1 MGALLLPI
9 LLAVT
14 APPSAPNT
22 SFEAGLQVGAAD
34 RRLGNTA
41 FHTAFNAQLYA
52 DVTLLPRLLA
62 VGAYWNGMPTG
73 GRAPPDRLSAGDV
86 DIVTLGV
93 RAKLFWPREGV
104 RPYVSA
110 GIGRASAAFPET
122 RRFDQVVAASTQRFV
137 EVPLAAGVTVP
148 LEGPFV
154 MTVEGAYRLGLGYRN
169 DAYDRL
175 LHGSSSPSAHA
186 WTLHFGLAVAL

>member
-1 MGALLLPI
+1 MGRAVQLASI
-9 LLAVT
+9 LLATTLSQGPV
-14 APPSAPNT
+14 
-22 SFEAGLQVGAAD
+22 FEGGIQVGGAD

-41 FHTAFNAQLYA
+41 FRTAFNAQLYA
-52 DVTLLPRLLA
+52 DVTVLARFFA

-73 GRAPPDRLSAGDV
+73 GRASPDRLSAGDV
-86 DIVTLGV
+86 DITTLGV
-93 RAKLFWPREGV
+93 RAKLFWPRDGV

-110 GIGRASAAFPET
+110 GVARASASFPEARVFEQT
-122 RRFDQVVAASTQRFV
+122 TPASTQRFV
-137 EVPLAAGVTVP
+137 EVPLAIGLNVP

-175 LHGSSSPSAHA
+175 LHGASSPHAHA